1 MVATARL
8 SSSRAPRRMTATRRH
23 RAAGAHATP
32 NPTVKPL
39 SNSHK
44 TSILA
49 RLAGPALTVGLM
61 AGACYLLYRS
71 LKDVELWKLW
81 HELHEFPPASIAL
94 SIGLTAL
101 SYLALTTYDYIG
113 VRYIKRKIAYRRGA
127 AGGGVGSFVQQ
138 FLGLIGGWRWRR
150 VWPIRSAIPW
160 AFRR

>member
-8 SSSRAPRRMTATRRH
+8 SWSRGPRRMTATRRH

-39 SNSHK
+39 SNSRK

-81 HELHEFPPASIAL
+81 HELHEFPASEIAAA
-94 SIGLTAL
+94 IGLTFV
-101 SYLALTTYDYIG
+101 SHLALTSYDYI
-113 VRYIKRKIAYRRGA
+113 
-127 AGGGVGSFVQQ
+127 
-138 FLGLIGGWRWRR
+138 
-150 VWPIRSAIPW
+150 
-160 AFRR
+160 